1 MRVFREDRWELVVG
15 RLQAENFPD
24 FLRAHWNS
32 RHPFAR
38 HSDLFKTIR
47 SAVRTRQVAFQLLR
61 EIEEDLDT
69 YLALS
74 SPEPS
79 DWSPEDKLLA
89 ATLKLFRVRQPFPLL
104 LAARRAFAP
113 ADFTALLRATV
124 VISMRFNVIGSYS
137 TGEQERRYNEVTE
150 HIATRQLTTLTG
162 ALQPLRSIYPDDSVF
177 RSAFANKTIRT
188 TDSRNN
194 KVVRFLLCTLE
205 KHLSGQDHD
214 FASDTFNIE
223 HILPQNAPDGWGG
236 IGNDDA
242 EALLYRLGN
251 MTLLESSRNR
261 DLANLDYH
269 SKRSVF
275 EKSSFGITRK
285 LAADHAEWTPDR
297 IAAHQNWMAT
307 QAAALWRV
315 PQLS

>member
-1 MRVFREDRWELVVG
+1 R
-15 RLQAENFPD
+15 
-24 FLRAHWNS
+24 
-32 RHPFAR
+32 
-38 HSDLFKTIR
+38 
-47 SAVRTRQVAFQLLR
+47 
-61 EIEEDLDT
+61 
-69 YLALS
+69 
-74 SPEPS
+74 
-79 DWSPEDKLLA
+79 
-89 ATLKLFRVRQPFPLL
+89 
-104 LAARRAFAP
+104 
-113 ADFTALLRATV
+113 
-124 VISMRFNVIGSYS
+124 
-137 TGEQERRYNEVTE
+137 
-150 HIATRQLTTLTG
+150 
-162 ALQPLRSIYPDDSVF
+162 
-177 RSAFANKTIRT
+177 
-188 TDSRNN
+188 
-194 KVVRFLLCTLE
+194 
-205 KHLSGQDHD
+205 
-214 FASDTFNIE
+214 
-223 HILPQNAPDGWGG
+223 PQNAPDGWGG

>member
-1 MRVFREDRWELVVG
+1 VRVFREDRWELVVG

-32 RHPFAR
+32 RHPFSR

-188 TDSRNN
+188 TDS
-194 KVVRFLLCTLE
+194 C
-205 KHLSGQDHD
+205 H
-214 FASDTFNIE
+214 FAN
-223 HILPQNAPDGWGG
+223 
-236 IGNDDA
+236 
-242 EALLYRLGN
+242 Y
-251 MTLLESSRNR
+251 
-261 DLANLDYH
+261 LA
-269 SKRSVF
+269 
-275 EKSSFGITRK
+275 
-285 LAADHAEWTPDR
+285 
-297 IAAHQNWMAT
+297 
-307 QAAALWRV
+307 
-315 PQLS
+315 